1 MLQATS
7 NRPSSQSFDAP
18 RLVEALPLVRAV
30 NLSKCYGTIQAI
42 DGVDVEAYPGEVLGI
57 VGESGSG
64 KSTVLRLLNLEE
76 LPDSGSYML
85 RVPGLIDQDLMQ
97 FDRFAR
103 RDVQI
108 HHIGVVYQNPYLG
121 LRMRFTSSGNV
132 AERLLLT
139 GERTFAHLR
148 QAARESLS
156 ISEFPLAR
164 MDDAPRVLSGGMQQR
179 VQLAK
184 ALALKPPLL
193 LLDEPTTGL
202 DVSVQALVLDTLKRL
217 QRERRMTIILVSHD
231 LGVIRT
237 LADRVMVMRHGR
249 VVEQGLT
256 DQILD
261 DPQHAYTQ
269 QLVHAKL

>member
-1 MLQATS
+1 MQIIS
-7 NRPSSQSFDAP
+7 NHPLNQNFNAP
-18 RLVEALPLVRAV
+18 ILAAARPLVSA
-30 NLSKCYGTIQAI
+30 LGLTKHYGRIAAI
-42 DGVDVEAYPGEVLGI
+42 AGVDVEVYPGEVLGI

-64 KSTVLRLLNLEE
+64 KSTLLRLLNLEE
-76 LPDSGSYML
+76 APDSGRYTL
-85 RVPGLIDQDLMQ
+85 NVPQIADQDLFQ
-97 FDRFAR
+97 LGRFAR
-103 RDVQI
+103 REVQI
-108 HHIGVVYQNPYLG
+108 MNIGMVYQNPHLG

-139 GERTFAHLR
+139 GERTFATLR
-148 QAARESLS
+148 DAARASLDL
-156 ISEFPLAR
+156 SEFPLDR

-184 ALALKPPLL
+184 ALALKPALL

-217 QRERRMTIILVSHD
+217 QRERHMTTILVSHD

-256 DQILD
+256 DQILE